1 MSTSTSPATWLASVL
16 LVPLYITL
24 WLKDYVWHI
33 FLLWYI
39 ACALFRF
46 VFLVFG
52 LFLSVA
58 AEPEDKTL
66 DHQFWD
72 AKRMA
77 LELIDNAARVSAGAL
92 LKHCSRLELHCTR
105 LQSSHEQTID
115 TGDGVRRWRR

>member
-1 MSTSTSPATWLASVL
+1 VPFFVLSFWFLASFCLSL
-16 LVPLYITL
+16 LNP
-24 WLKDYVWHI
+24 
-33 FLLWYI
+33 
-39 ACALFRF
+39 R
-46 VFLVFG
+46 
-52 LFLSVA
+52 
-58 AEPEDKTL
+58 DKTL